1 MPRLLLLFAVL
12 CTWIPISAQG
22 ATSERPNII
31 YFMADDL
38 GLGDVKAYGG
48 DRCQIQ
54 TPNFDRLAAEGMRFT
69 DAQAVAS
76 VCVPSRV
83 SIMTGRYPWRFGRP
97 EAGGPWGFLGLRF
110 PPDTFTLGDMLKAA
124 GYATGYV
131 GKWHLGTTMRTKD
144 GAVQGL
150 TNVDYRQP
158 LKVGPADYGFDD
170 SFILPGSL
178 DMYPYV
184 FIRNNRFVGEVNR
197 QRGWSAFNRVGPT
210 ESEFE
215 DYKVLDTFSGEVESF
230 IERAAEPAKAGT
242 PFFLYFALTAPHT
255 PTSPH
260 PKFKGKSE
268 LGLYG
273 DFVMEVDD
281 CLGRTL
287 SALEKAGLA
296 DNTLVIATSD
306 HGAASYAGNIE
317 KATFAQY
324 RSMQALGHY
333 SSGIYRGFKFSVY
346 EGGRRVPFV
355 ARWPRGITAG
365 SVCDQLVGLQDVFA
379 TFRELSGQE
388 STDHQ
393 GVDSVSLVPLFSNP
407 NGEAVRKT
415 MIQSSV
421 RSWAVREGH
430 WKLCLCPGS
439 GCQGRY
445 GNIPTQEVAYRAA
458 MDALGRKPVRE
469 DLLRAP
475 FVQLFD
481 LSIDPTESNNLAA
494 KFPAKVQSMIELF
507 DQQIDAGRSNPGPRQ
522 ANDRGGVNYLAGIPK
537 FVLEN

>member
-1 MPRLLLLFAVL
+1 MSRLLVLFAALFLWGPVSVQ
-12 CTWIPISAQG
+12 CA
-22 ATSERPNII
+22 ASERPNII
-31 YFMADDL
+31 YLMADDL
-38 GLGDVKAYGG
+38 GLGDVKIYGG
-48 DRCQIQ
+48 DRCRIQ
-54 TPNFDRLAAEGMRFT
+54 TPHFDRLAAEGMRFT
-69 DAQAVAS
+69 DVQAVAS

-83 SIMTGRYPWRFGRP
+83 AIMTGRYPWRFGAP

-110 PPDTFTLGDMLKAA
+110 APDTFTLGDLMKEA
-124 GYATGYV
+124 GYSTGYV
-131 GKWHLGTTMRTKD
+131 GKWHLGTKMTTKD
-144 GAVQGL
+144 GQTQGL
-150 TNVDYRQP
+150 TNVDYEKP
-158 LKVGPADYGFDD
+158 LVVGPADYGFDY

-184 FIRNNRFVGEVNR
+184 FVRNNRFVGKVNK

-210 ESEFE
+210 ESAFE
-215 DYKVLDTFSGEVESF
+215 DYKVLDTFSGEVEAF
-230 IERAAEPAKAGT
+230 IERAAEPAKSGT

-260 PKFKGKSE
+260 PKFKGKSD

-287 SALEKAGLA
+287 RALERAGLSE
-296 DNTLVIATSD
+296 NTLIIATSD
-306 HGAASYAGNIE
+306 HGAASYAGNIA

-333 SSGIYRGFKFSVY
+333 SSGPYRGFKFSIY

-355 ARWPRGITAG
+355 VRWPRGIQPG
-365 SVCDQLVGLQDVFA
+365 SVCDQLIGLQDVFA
-379 TFRELSGQE
+379 TCRELSGQQPLA
-388 STDHQ
+388 HQ

-407 NGEAVRKT
+407 NAEPVRET

-421 RSWAVREGH
+421 RSWAVRQGR

-439 GCQGRY
+439 GCPGTY
-445 GNIPTQEVAYRAA
+445 GNIPTQEEAYRK
-458 MDALGRKPVRE
+458 ALTAFGRQPNRE

-481 LSIDPTESNNLAA
+481 LAADPGESKNLAA
-494 KFPAKVQSMIELF
+494 EYPERVRSMIELF
-507 DQQIDAGRSNPGPRQ
+507 DQQMTAGRSTPGPRQ
-522 ANDRGGVNYLAGIPK
+522 SNDGGGVNYLAGVPK
-537 FVLEN
+537 FVTEN